1 MVKIKYF
8 FQRYWFFVMLAFLAT
23 MIIGLVLIKP
33 RIRPPT
39 EVAQPATLEPPI
51 LNQAKINPGKI
62 AYQLNLTDEPS
73 KVSQKLPVYR
83 VSLQKQFDY
92 SSLVKINLEGEKIV
106 NSSEQA
112 VGYAKGFLEKNQ
124 RWNST
129 LESGEYEVNFFKVGG
144 YEVFQVD
151 NFGNADIIAVHFYPK
166 INKLLVVGVSP
177 FSGLME
183 VWIGKN
189 AQIQKVKDF
198 LADYDQ
204 SYPLDYPL
212 ISFDQAWQNL
222 ENQKGMIVSLT
233 KQDEV
238 YSPVAVGLNS
248 ITITQVFLAYYQ
260 PPELPN
266 SLQPIWVFKGFA
278 LLQDRTESEVAVYL
292 PAIEETY
299 FMTK

>member
-8 FQRYWFFVMLAFLAT
+8 FQRYWLFVLLAFLAT

-39 EVAQPATLEPPI
+39 EVAQPATLETPVF
-51 LNQAKINPGKI
+51 NQAKINPGKI
-62 AYQLNLTDEPS
+62 AYQLNLSGEPP
-73 KVSQKLPVYR
+73 KVSKKLPVYR
-83 VSLQKQFDY
+83 ASLQKQFDY
-92 SSLVKINLEGEKIV
+92 SSLVEINLEGEKIV

-112 VGYAKGFLEKNQ
+112 AGYAKGFLEKNQ

-129 LESGEYEVNFFKVGG
+129 LESGEFEVNFFKVGG
-144 YEVFQVD
+144 YEVFQID
-151 NFGNADIIAVHFYPK
+151 NFENADIIAVHFYPE
-166 INKLLVVGVSP
+166 INKLLVVGSSP

-183 VWIGKN
+183 VWVGKN

-204 SYPLDYPL
+204 SFPLDYPL
-212 ISFDQAWQNL
+212 ITFDQAWQ
-222 ENQKGMIVSLT
+222 EIEEQKGIVVSLI
-233 KQDEV
+233 KQEAV

-248 ITITQVFLAYYQ
+248 ITITQAFIAYYQ

-266 SLQPIWVFKGFA
+266 SLQPIWVFKGLA

-292 PAIEETY
+292 PAIEEVY
-299 FMTK
+299 FLTK